1 MAMFVVIHAHGAPWD
16 ATRSL
21 REQDAWDQ
29 HAAFM
34 DALADKGFIVLGGP
48 LGDGSTAMLVI
59 DAEDEDTVRATLAPD
74 PWAVMGLL
82 EIESL
87 QPWTVLLERPPSAR

>member
-29 HAAFM
+29 HAQARFSEP
-34 DALADKGFIVLGGP
+34 ALIP
-48 LGDGSTAMLVI
+48 
-59 DAEDEDTVRATLAPD
+59 E
-74 PWAVMGLL
+74 
-82 EIESL
+82 L
-87 QPWTVLLERPPSAR
+87 QSSVHR